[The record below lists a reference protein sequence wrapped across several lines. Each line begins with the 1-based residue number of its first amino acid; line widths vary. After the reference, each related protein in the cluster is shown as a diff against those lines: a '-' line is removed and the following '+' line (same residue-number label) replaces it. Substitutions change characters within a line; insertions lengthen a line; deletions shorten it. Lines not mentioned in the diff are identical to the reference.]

1 MATFTAETN
10 EAAIWKAINQIIT
23 EMETVTA
30 DSPEFAKMVDQLVTL
45 YKALPPTKEKE
56 PKVKWDTLVAVA
68 GNLLGIGMILGF
80 ERAGVITSKALGFVM
95 KAKA

>member
-1 MATFTAETN
+1 MATDATNN
-10 EAAIWKAINQIIT
+10 EAAIWKAINQIT
-23 EMETVTA
+23 DEMQSVTA

-56 PKVKWDTLVAVA
+56 PKVKWDTLATVG
-68 GNLLGIGMILGF
+68 GNLLGIAMILGF

-95 KAKA
+95 KAK

>member
-1 MATFTAETN
+1 MAHTEANTN
-10 EAAIWKAINQIIT
+10 EAAIWKAINQILS

-56 PKVKWDTLVAVA
+56 SIVKWDTLATVA